1 MNERR
6 YILSKLD
13 KIGRATFLATED
25 WEVEDWRRIRDKEYY
40 LNMSIMGANSY
51 EFRNYKLNKILKA

>member
-6 YILSKLD
+6 YVLSKLD

-25 WEVEDWRRIRDKEYY
+25 WEVEDWKRIRDKEYY
-40 LNMSIMGANSY
+40 LKNIT
-51 EFRNYKLNKILKA
+51 